1 MKLMR
6 NISFVVL
13 AIIFVAGCS
22 RRSKQPRL
30 NYDPLSCTSCLA
42 RDIDETLHAGDQETK
57 VREFCTSRGM
67 FYWHK
72 GGSAACEWSEGH
84 PLSSS
89 RGDITVQIQLDQ
101 DNRYRGY
108 KILPPREKYP

>member
-1 MKLMR
+1 MKR
-6 NISFVVL
+6 VSFALLVMVVL
-13 AIIFVAGCS
+13 TGCTA
-22 RRSKQPRL
+22 RQKQPKL
-30 NYDPLSCTSCLA
+30 SYDPLSCTSCLA
-42 RDIDETLHAGDQETK
+42 RDIEAALHMGDDETK

-67 FYWHK
+67 FYWRK
-72 GGSAACEWSEGH
+72 NGDVGCEWSESH

-89 RGDITVQIQLDQ
+89 RGDVTVKIQLDQ

>member
-1 MKLMR
+1 MKRL
-6 NISFVVL
+6 SFALLVMVL
-13 AIIFVAGCS
+13 LTGCPA
-22 RRSKQPRL
+22 RQKQPRL
-30 NYDPLSCTSCLA
+30 SYDPLSCTSCLA
-42 RDIDETLHAGDQETK
+42 HDIEGALHVGDEETK

-72 GGSAACEWSEGH
+72 DGDVGCDWSESH

-89 RGDITVQIQLDQ
+89 RGDVTVKIQLDQ

>member
-1 MKLMR
+1 MKR
-6 NISFVVL
+6 VSFALLVMVVL
-13 AIIFVAGCS
+13 TGCTA
-22 RRSKQPRL
+22 RQKQPKL
-30 NYDPLSCTSCLA
+30 SYDPLSCTSCLA
-42 RDIDETLHAGDQETK
+42 HDIEAALHMGDDETK

-67 FYWHK
+67 FYWRK
-72 GGSAACEWSEGH
+72 DGDVGCDWSESH

-89 RGDITVQIQLDQ
+89 RGDVTVKIQLDQ

>member
-1 MKLMR
+1 MRKL
-6 NISFVVL
+6 SFAPLAVVL
-13 AIIFVAGCS
+13 LTGCTA
-22 RRSKQPRL
+22 RQEQPKPS
-30 NYDPLSCTSCLA
+30 YDPLSCPSCLA
-42 RDIDETLHAGDQETK
+42 RDIDATLRLGDDETK

-72 GGSAACEWSEGH
+72 DGDAGCGWSEGH

-89 RGDITVQIQLDQ
+89 RGDVTVKIQLGQ

-108 KILPPREKYP
+108 KIVPPSEKYP